1 MPVQAASLNERPTQ
15 TASGDN
21 PETSKTVLFV
31 DDEESILEIV
41 AEYFTHKGY
50 KVLTA
55 PNGAEALKAIA
66 GRHVD
71 CCFTDIN
78 MPEMTGLELAERL
91 RSMDNTIPVVIMT
104 GYPSLDNT
112 IRTLR
117 NGVVDFLIKPV
128 NLSQMELCL
137 KRVLRERGLFIENV
151 LLKEELESKNKIE
164 QLNRELVAKIDEL
177 NILNQIM
184 SEFAK
189 PSSSRDIFRKIVDMA
204 ASLKKSSSANFFII
218 NDEMTSPILVASS
231 SSRAKSSPSEERR
244 VIEVLKDGVPLLIP
258 ELGKEEAA
266 AAETGSFML
275 VPLKIREKI
284 FGVLTLSSGTSSEE
298 FNFREL
304 YYLSFIANKAAY
316 SIENL
321 ALYENIY
328 ENLFST
334 LYAFVTALEAKDTYT
349 QKHSKRVAE
358 LSIMIGKEIGCSQE
372 ELEILNIVGQLHDI
386 GKIGIRDEV
395 LLKPGK
401 LTDEEY
407 EIIKQH
413 PAIGANIVGKLGFWN
428 REMEIIRY
436 HHEKY
441 DGTGYPDGLKGEN
454 IPFLSR
460 ILSVADSYDAMASN
474 RAYRKRLSDEE
485 ILDILKKG
493 SGTQFDPVIVHLF
506 ISMLENARISPGVL
520 ESR

>member
-1 MPVQAASLNERPTQ
+1 MPVL
-15 TASGDN
+15 TASSKDN
-21 PETSKTVLFV
+21 SREFILESSSEQKKTVLFV

-50 KVLTA
+50 HVLTA
-55 PNGAEALKAIA
+55 SNGVEALRVIV
-66 GRHVD
+66 GNHID

-91 RSMDNTIPVVIMT
+91 RATDNTIPVVIMT

-137 KRVLRERGLFIENV
+137 KRVLRERELFIENV
-151 LLKEELESKNKIE
+151 LLKEELESKSKIE
-164 QLNRELVAKIDEL
+164 QLNKELVVKIDEL

-184 SEFAK
+184 SEFAQ
-189 PSSSRDIFRKIVDMA
+189 PSSSSDIFRRIVDMA
-204 ASLKKSSSANFFII
+204 VSLKKNSEAKFYII
-218 NDEMTSPILVASS
+218 NEEMHAPCMVASS
-231 SSRAKSSPSEERR
+231 KVHGDLDGLQQKAEEKL
-244 VIEVLKDGVPLLIP
+244 ILEVVNDGIPLLIP
-258 ELGKEEAA
+258 ELDESRSPSSEC
-266 AAETGSFML
+266 GSLML
-275 VPLKIREKI
+275 VPLKIRDKI
-284 FGVLTLSSGTSSEE
+284 FGVLTLCVDRSNEA
-298 FNFREL
+298 FNFKEL

-334 LYAFVTALEAKDTYT
+334 LYAFVSAIEAKDTYT
-349 QKHSKRVAE
+349 QMHSKRVAE
-358 LSIMIGKEIGCSQE
+358 LSIMIGKEIGCTPE
-372 ELEILNIVGQLHDI
+372 ELEILNVVGQLHDI

-413 PAIGANIVGKLGFWN
+413 PGIGANIVGKLGFWN

-441 DGTGYPDGLKGEN
+441 DGSGYPEGLKGAD
-454 IPFLSR
+454 IPFLAR
-460 ILSVADSYDAMASN
+460 IISVADSYDAMASN
-474 RAYRKRLSDEE
+474 RAYRKRLSDND
-485 ILDILKKG
+485 IMDILKKG
-493 SGTQFDPVIVHLF
+493 SGTQFDPGIVRLF
-506 ISMLENARISPGVL
+506 ISMLEKGQIKTD
-520 ESR
+520 

>member
-1 MPVQAASLNERPTQ
+1 MSVLASQNR
-15 TASGDN
+15 ASSDKYAMESSIDN
-21 PETSKTVLFV
+21 KKTVLFV

-41 AEYFTHKGY
+41 SEYFTHKGY

-55 PNGAEALKAIA
+55 SNGLEALAVI
-66 GRHVD
+66 GENHID

-91 RSMDNTIPVVIMT
+91 RSMDNTIPVVVMT

-137 KRVLRERGLFIENV
+137 GRVLRERGLFIENV

-164 QLNRELVAKIDEL
+164 QLNRELMNKIDEL
-177 NILNQIM
+177 NTLNQIM
-184 SEFAK
+184 SEFAQ
-189 PSSSRDIFRKIVDMA
+189 PSSSSDIFRKIVDMA
-204 ASLKKSSSANFFII
+204 ASLKKNSEAKFYIVNEDMS
-218 NDEMTSPILVASS
+218 TPCLVACSGS
-231 SSRAKSSPSEERR
+231 KAGGRGSLREAEEQL
-244 VIEVLKDGVPLLIP
+244 VLEVVTDGIPLLIP
-258 ELGKEEAA
+258 EIDEERFNS
-266 AAETGSFML
+266 AEYGSFML

-284 FGVLTLSSGTSSEE
+284 FGVLALVIGRADDR
-298 FNFREL
+298 FDLKDL

-334 LYAFVTALEAKDTYT
+334 LYAFVSAIEAKDTYT
-349 QKHSKRVAE
+349 QMHSKRVADI
-358 LSIMIGKEIGCSQE
+358 SIMIGREIGCTPE
-372 ELEILNIVGQLHDI
+372 ELEILHVAGQLHDI
-386 GKIGIRDEV
+386 GKIGIRDDV

-401 LTDEEY
+401 LTEEEY
-407 EIIKQH
+407 EIIKLH
-413 PAIGANIVGKLGFWN
+413 PGIGANIVGKLGFWN
-428 REMEIIRY
+428 REMEIIRH
-436 HHEKY
+436 HHEKF
-441 DGTGYPDGLKGEN
+441 DGTGYPDGLKAQE
-454 IPFLSR
+454 IPFLAR

-474 RAYRKRLSDEE
+474 RAYRKRLSEAEIME
-485 ILDILKKG
+485 ILRKG
-493 SGTQFDPVIVHLF
+493 SGSQFDPGIVMLF
-506 ISMLENARISPGVL
+506 LEMLGKGLIINE
-520 ESR
+520 

>member
-1 MPVQAASLNERPTQ
+1 MPVL
-15 TASGDN
+15 TASSRDN
-21 PETSKTVLFV
+21 STNNILDSFSEQKKTVLFV

-50 KVLTA
+50 HVLTA
-55 PNGAEALKAIA
+55 PNGVEALKVIV
-66 GRHVD
+66 GHHID

-91 RSMDNTIPVVIMT
+91 RAADNTIPVVIMT

-137 KRVLRERGLFIENV
+137 KRVLRERELFIENV
-151 LLKEELESKNKIE
+151 LLKEELESKSKIE
-164 QLNRELVAKIDEL
+164 QLNKELVVKIDEL

-184 SEFAK
+184 SEFAQ
-189 PSSSRDIFRKIVDMA
+189 PSSSRDIFRRIVDMA
-204 ASLKKSSSANFFII
+204 VSLKKNSEAKFYII
-218 NDEMTSPILVASS
+218 NEEMHAPCLVASS
-231 SSRAKSSPSEERR
+231 AVKEKANGLFQEAEEQL
-244 VIEVLKDGVPLLIP
+244 VIDVLNDGIPLLIP
-258 ELGKEEAA
+258 ELDQTKPISSEY
-266 AAETGSFML
+266 GSFML

-284 FGVLTLSSGTSSEE
+284 FGVLTLSVPKSIEV
-298 FNFREL
+298 FNFKEL

-334 LYAFVTALEAKDTYT
+334 LYAFVSAIEAKDTYT
-349 QKHSKRVAE
+349 QMHSKRVAE
-358 LSIMIGKEIGCSQE
+358 LSIMIGKEIGCTLE
-372 ELEILNIVGQLHDI
+372 ELEILNVVGQLHDI
-386 GKIGIRDEV
+386 GKIGIRDEI

-413 PAIGANIVGKLGFWN
+413 PGIGANIVGKLGFWN

-441 DGTGYPDGLKGEN
+441 DGTGYPEGLKREE
-454 IPFLSR
+454 IPFLAR
-460 ILSVADSYDAMASN
+460 IISVADSYDAMASN
-474 RAYRKRLSDEE
+474 RAYRNRLSDNE
-485 ILDILKKG
+485 IMNILKKG
-493 SGTQFDPVIVHLF
+493 SGTQFDPGIVGLF
-506 ISMLENARISPGVL
+506 ISMLEKGQIKND
-520 ESR
+520 